1 MSAFI
6 KAISY
11 YLPPAKFTNSDYF
24 NVFPEMAE
32 NKNLERVGVKERR
45 IVDPNL
51 TSSDLGVSA
60 AENIFLEHQIDRNKI
75 DFILYCSLESDHP
88 LPATSML
95 VHKRLMLSK
104 NCGAIDLAVGC
115 SGYPYALSIAKG
127 LIESS
132 GFKNILIINSSTLTK
147 IIHQKDKASRFIFG
161 DGAAATLVS
170 CRDNN
175 WGIGEF
181 IFGSVSKMTDAIII
195 KDGGARNPIDT
206 SSYINYKDDYGNIT
220 NNAHLYMDGPSVFNF
235 GLKAVPQMINDL
247 LTKSKTKL
255 ENIDLFIFH
264 QANLYLIESIRK
276 KLFIPEE
283 KVFNFIETVGNTVSA
298 TIPIAIYE
306 AQKSGKIKPGSKVL
320 LAGFGVGLSTG
331 ATIIH
336 F

>member
-1 MSAFI
+1 M
-6 KAISY
+6 
-11 YLPPAKFTNSDYF
+11 
-24 NVFPEMAE
+24 V
-32 NKNLERVGVKERR
+32 
-45 IVDPNL
+45 
-51 TSSDLGVSA
+51 
-60 AENIFLEHQIDRNKI
+60 
-75 DFILYCSLESDHP
+75 
-88 LPATSML
+88 
-95 VHKRLMLSK
+95 VHKRLMLSR

-170 CRDNN
+170 WRDNN

-181 IFGSVSKMTDAIII
+181 IFESVSKMTDAIII

-206 SSYINYKDDYGNIT
+206 SSYIDYKDDYGNIT
-220 NNAHLYMDGPSVFNF
+220 NNTHLYMDGPSVFNF